1 VRVCSKHIS
10 PRFEGANVRKDIP
23 NTNTSHT
30 GNSSCCVEIAKPC
43 FRCGEFISD
52 QAYVSDST
60 LAALLDTS
68 RTTIWRYV
76 RNGLLPPPV
85 KIGGLTRFD
94 RLEVLSFVKR
104 QHANA
109 DVSGGA
115 PAKPDE
121 GEP

>member
-1 VRVCSKHIS
+1 M
-10 PRFEGANVRKDIP
+10 RKDIQ

-30 GNSSCCVEIAKPC
+30 GSSIRCVEITKPC
-43 FRCGEFISD
+43 FRCGQFISD
-52 QAYVSDST
+52 KAYVSDST

-76 RNGLLPPPV
+76 RNGLLPPPL

-94 RLEVLSFVKR
+94 RLEVLSFVKT

-109 DVSGGA
+109 DVSGDA
-115 PAKPDE
+115 PAKPYA

>member
-1 VRVCSKHIS
+1 MR
-10 PRFEGANVRKDIP
+10 EDIP
-23 NTNTSHT
+23 NTKTTHT
-30 GNSSCCVEIAKPC
+30 GSSICCVEITKPC
-43 FRCGEFISD
+43 FRCGQFISD
-52 QAYVSDST
+52 KAYVSDST

-76 RNGLLPPPV
+76 RNGLLPLPV

-94 RLEVLSFVKR
+94 RLDVLSFVKT

-121 GEP
+121 REP